1 MLVLVDVIAHMEDV
15 LVKMP
20 VQTIEY
26 LDSLQALYCMFCGR
40 LVHDRGELGEPC
52 EHQVFFYTS
61 EGFAYRSPAFEAAFG
76 LEGDEG
82 ESDDDDAENDDEE
95 YDEEDDPE
103 ERLFDMKPG
112 EWLAAMPLAHAT
124 LIEVFTPPP
133 SGMGVW
139 FGFGLAMEEG

>member
-1 MLVLVDVIAHMEDV
+1 MLAWVDVIAHVEDV

-26 LDSLQALYCMFCGR
+26 LDNLRTLYCLFCGR
-40 LVHDRGELGEPC
+40 LVHDGGELGEPC

-61 EGFAYRSPAFEAAFG
+61 EGFAYRSPAFEATFG
-76 LEGDEG
+76 LEGNEDD
-82 ESDDDDAENDDEE
+82 SDDEDEE
-95 YDEEDDPE
+95 YDEEEDPE
-103 ERLFDMKPG
+103 ERLFEMKPG

-139 FGFGLAMEEG
+139 FGFGLAMVEA